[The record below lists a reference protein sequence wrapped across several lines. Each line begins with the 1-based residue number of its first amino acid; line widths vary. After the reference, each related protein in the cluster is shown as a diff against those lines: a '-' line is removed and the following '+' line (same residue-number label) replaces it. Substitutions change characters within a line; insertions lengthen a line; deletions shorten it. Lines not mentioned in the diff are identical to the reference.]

1 MDKRKKHKVY
11 RESSWSWFY
20 KNFIKNTVTDNFY
33 TPTEIIDKQKK
44 IINKVKAL
52 FPVEKK

>member
-1 MDKRKKHKVY
+1 MVDKRKKYKVY

-33 TPTEIIDKQKK
+33 TPTEIIDRQKE
-44 IINKVKAL
+44 IIERVKKH
-52 FPVEKK
+52 FPIKK